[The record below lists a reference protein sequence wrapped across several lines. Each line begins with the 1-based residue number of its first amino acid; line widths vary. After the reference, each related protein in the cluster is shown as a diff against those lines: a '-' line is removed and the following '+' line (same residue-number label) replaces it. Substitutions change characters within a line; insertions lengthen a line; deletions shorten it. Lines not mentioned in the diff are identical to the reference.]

1 MHIICIMVSSLDGF
15 TTSGS
20 DSSIHY
26 WTSTEDQKYFA
37 GLIEKAELILMGRKT
52 YEAAKGFMQH
62 RSGRLRT
69 VFTKYPEKYTDAA
82 IPGQLEFTADSPHA
96 VLDSLT
102 KRGFTQ
108 ALLVGGATLNTAFL
122 EENFIDEL
130 WLTVEP
136 VVLGDGNLLFAN
148 YTEPKKLKLLSV
160 EKLNNR
166 GTILLKYSLLK

>member
-26 WTSTEDQKYFA
+26 WTSTEDQEYFA
-37 GLIEKAELILMGRKT
+37 GLIEKAELILMGRRT

-108 ALLVGGATLNTAFL
+108 ALLVGGANLNTVFL
-122 EENFIDEL
+122 KEALIDEL
-130 WLTVEP
+130 WITIEP
-136 VVLGDGNLLFAN
+136 LVLGEGNPLFAN
-148 YTEPKKLKLLSV
+148 YKEYKSLKLLSL
-160 EKLNNR
+160 EKLNDK
-166 GTILLKYSLLK
+166 GTVLLKYALS